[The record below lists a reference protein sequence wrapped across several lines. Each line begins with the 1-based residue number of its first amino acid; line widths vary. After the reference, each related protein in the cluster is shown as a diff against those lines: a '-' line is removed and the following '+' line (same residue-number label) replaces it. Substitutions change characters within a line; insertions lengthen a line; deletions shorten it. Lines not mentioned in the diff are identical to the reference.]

1 MIMAC
6 LLHGLALAATV
17 SQAADSTGAMQPGCM
32 DPTSL
37 TSLLPIVAMV
47 AIFYFLIIRPQQKQ
61 QKDLKSMRDA
71 LKKDDRIVTSGG
83 IHGVVSAIKGEVVSV
98 RIADGVKID
107 LDRSAVALIEKGGEA
122 EQ

>member
-1 MIMAC
+1 
-6 LLHGLALAATV
+6 
-17 SQAADSTGAMQPGCM
+17 
-32 DPTSL
+32 TSL

-83 IHGVVSAIKGEVVSV
+83 IHGVVAAIKGEVVSV

-107 LDRSAVALIEKGGEA
+107 LDRSAVALIEKGPEA
-122 EQ
+122 DQ

>member
-1 MIMAC
+1 MVC
-6 LLHGLALAATV
+6 LLHDLAMSATV
-17 SQAADSTGAMQPGCM
+17 SQAPDSTGAMQPGCM
-32 DPTSL
+32 DPTNL
-37 TSLLPIVAMV
+37 TSFLPIVAMV

-71 LKKDDRIVTSGG
+71 LKKDDRIVTTGG
-83 IHGVVSAIKGEVVSV
+83 IHGVVAALKGDVVSV

-107 LDRSAVALIEKGGEA
+107 VDKSAIALIEKGGEA